1 MIVGL
6 TGGIAAGKSTVS
18 QMFKELGAYL
28 IDFDELAREVVK
40 PRQRAWQKIVEYYG
54 KDILNPDLTLDR
66 QKLGALVFHDAEKLK
81 KLNEIVHPE
90 VFREDQ
96 RITDEILRKDPAALV
111 IKDIPLLTE
120 AGAQKL
126 VEKIIVVYASPQTQL
141 QRMIGRGYNEAEARA
156 RINAQAPLEEKLKC
170 ADFIIYNDG
179 PLEETRK
186 QVAEIYQ
193 KLRNLQ
199 QTPAAN

>member
-18 QMFKELGAYL
+18 QMFKDLGAYL

-40 PRQRAWQKIVEYYG
+40 PGKRAWQKIVEYFG
-54 KDILNPDLTLDR
+54 NDILNEDLTLNR
-66 QKLGALVFHDAEKLK
+66 QKLGELVFHDPKKLR

-96 RITDEILRKDPAALV
+96 RITDEILSKNPRALI

-126 VEKIIVVYASPQTQL
+126 VEKIIVVYASSQTQL
-141 QRMIGRGYNEAEARA
+141 ERMIERGFNEEEARA
-156 RINAQAPLEEKLKC
+156 RIDAQAPLEEKLKY

-179 PLEETRK
+179 PLEDTRK
-186 QVAEIYQ
+186 QVAEIYL

-199 QTPAAN
+199 QVPAAN

>member
-18 QMFKELGAYL
+18 KMFKDLGAYL

-40 PRQRAWQKIVEYYG
+40 PGKRAWQKIVEYFG
-54 KDILNPDLTLDR
+54 NDILNEDLTLNR
-66 QKLGALVFHDAEKLK
+66 QKLGELVFHDPKKLR

-96 RITDEILRKDPAALV
+96 KITDEILSKNPRALI

-126 VEKIIVVYASPQTQL
+126 VEKIIVVYASSQTQL
-141 QRMIGRGYNEAEARA
+141 ERMIERGFNEEEARA
-156 RINAQAPLEEKLKC
+156 RIDAQAPLEEKLKY

-179 PLEETRK
+179 PLEDTRK
-186 QVAEIYQ
+186 QVAEIYL

-199 QTPAAN
+199 QVPAAN

>member
-18 QMFKELGAYL
+18 QMFKDLGAYL

-40 PRQRAWQKIVEYYG
+40 PGKRAWQKIVEYFG
-54 KDILNPDLTLDR
+54 NDILNEDLTLNR
-66 QKLGALVFHDAEKLK
+66 QKLGELVFHDPKKLR

-96 RITDEILRKDPAALV
+96 KITDEILSKNPRALI

-126 VEKIIVVYASPQTQL
+126 VEKIIVVYASSQTQL
-141 QRMIGRGYNEAEARA
+141 ERMIERGFNEEEARA
-156 RINAQAPLEEKLKC
+156 RIDAQAPLEEKLKY

-179 PLEETRK
+179 PLEDTRK
-186 QVAEIYQ
+186 QVAEIYL

-199 QTPAAN
+199 QVPAAN

>member
-1 MIVGL
+1 LIVGL

-18 QMFKELGAYL
+18 QMFKDLGAYL

-40 PRQRAWQKIVEYYG
+40 PGKRAWQKIVEYFG
-54 KDILNPDLTLDR
+54 NDILNEDLTLNR
-66 QKLGALVFHDAEKLK
+66 QKLGELVFHDPKKLR

-96 RITDEILRKDPAALV
+96 RITDEILSKNPRALI

-126 VEKIIVVYASPQTQL
+126 VEKIIVVYASSQTQL
-141 QRMIGRGYNEAEARA
+141 ERMIERGFNEEEARA
-156 RINAQAPLEEKLKC
+156 RIDAQAPLEEKLKY

-179 PLEETRK
+179 PLEDTRK
-186 QVAEIYQ
+186 QVAEIYL

-199 QTPAAN
+199 QVPAAN

>member
-1 MIVGL
+1 MIVRL

-40 PRQRAWQKIVEYYG
+40 PRQRAWQKIVEYFG
-54 KDILNPDLTLDR
+54 NKVLHHDLTLNR
-66 QKLGALVFHDAEKLK
+66 QKLGELVFHDPEKLR

-96 RITDEILRKDPAALV
+96 KITREILDKDPGALI
-111 IKDIPLLTE
+111 IKEIPLLTE

-141 QRMIGRGYNEAEARA
+141 QRMIGRGFNEEEARA
-156 RINAQAPLEEKLKC
+156 RINAQAPLEEKLKY

-179 PLEETRK
+179 PLEETRA
-186 QVAEIYQ
+186 QVAETYQ

-199 QTPAAN
+199 QAPAAN